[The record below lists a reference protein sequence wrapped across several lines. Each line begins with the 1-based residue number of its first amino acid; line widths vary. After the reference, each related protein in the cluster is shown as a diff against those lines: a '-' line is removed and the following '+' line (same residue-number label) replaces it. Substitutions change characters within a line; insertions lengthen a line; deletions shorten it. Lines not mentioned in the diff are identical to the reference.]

1 MSLDALPWQVPTTA
15 YTENMA
21 SLVGKTAETY
31 PVTVLW
37 PEFQLEACLGEE
49 FIPPLLSPNF
59 PLLGLWLH
67 RSGLHLR
74 LLLVAFFP

>member
-1 MSLDALPWQVPTTA
+1 MCGKFWISVSLRVEVLVSLDALPWQVPTTA

-21 SLVGKTAETY
+21 SLAGKTAETY

-49 FIPPLLSPNF
+49 FVPPFTFS
-59 PLLGLWLH
+59 
-67 RSGLHLR
+67 
-74 LLLVAFFP
+74 